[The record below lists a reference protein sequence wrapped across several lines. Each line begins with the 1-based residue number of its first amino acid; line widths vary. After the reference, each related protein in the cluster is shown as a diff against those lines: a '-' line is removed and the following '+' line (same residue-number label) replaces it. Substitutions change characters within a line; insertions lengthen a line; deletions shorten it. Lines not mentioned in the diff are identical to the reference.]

1 MTFAAGLLAAVAAGA
16 CGYSDGADLDGDG
29 PDPVARSA
37 RRAEPSG
44 NGQTGTAGEDLA
56 APLRIVILRGSSPE
70 AGAVVTWNSAATGAV
85 MTPAVDTTGA
95 DGTSS
100 STWQLGSEPGAQTAQ
115 AAVAGEADGAPVPFS
130 ATALAPGGEDPPPVE
145 EPPPPGDNPPPAG
158 VQIRLLSSGGNRFEP
173 ANVTIPT
180 GTTVTWTWQSG
191 FHDVTATGTP
201 GFPGSGAPVSPPRSH
216 THRFDV
222 PGTYLYFC
230 SVHGSPTE
238 GMRGTIEV
246 R

>member
-1 MTFAAGLLAAVAAGA
+1 MTFATGLLAVLAAGA

-29 PDPVARSA
+29 PDPAARSA

-56 APLRIVILRGSSPE
+56 APLRIVVLRGSSPE
-70 AGAVVTWNSAATGAV
+70 AGAVVTWNSAASGAV
-85 MTPAVDTTGA
+85 LTPAVDTTGA

-100 STWQLGSEPGAQTAQ
+100 STWHLGSAPGAQTAQ
-115 AAVAGEADGAPVPFS
+115 AAVAGEADGAPVPFN
-130 ATALAPGGEDPPPVE
+130 ATALAPGGEV
-145 EPPPPGDNPPPAG
+145 PPAA

-180 GTTVTWTWQSG
+180 GTTVTWTWQGG
-191 FHDVTATGTP
+191 FHDVTPSGNPA
-201 GFPGSGAPVSPPRSH
+201 FPGSGAPVSPPRSH
-216 THRFDV
+216 SHRFDA

-238 GMRGTIEV
+238 GMRGTIVV